1 MTDKKI
7 SSINIVRKKITSK
20 GVIMTRKHYEMIARV
35 LNNRAKAIINSSA
48 SNEEKHYALF
58 ELRTTMYNFCD
69 ELEKENPKFDKI
81 RFINKCNINRP
92 FFNLKVDIVTS

>member
-1 MTDKKI
+1 
-7 SSINIVRKKITSK
+7 
-20 GVIMTRKHYEMIARV
+20 MTRKHYEMIARV
-35 LNNRAKAIINSSA
+35 LNNRARAIINSSYGTT
-48 SNEEKHYALF
+48 NEEKHYALF

-92 FFNLKVDIVTS
+92 FFNLKVDIVTRTK